1 MSTHYHGIRLPY
13 TEIGLVKISQD
24 NGAVTIRDSRRGEH
38 AEFNW
43 GFIGDGASCL
53 AEFLLEDVT
62 ADHGLARQWSIA
74 FGNSVV
80 ALWQDG
86 WTITADEIL
95 QWIAAQS

>member
-1 MSTHYHGIRLPY
+1 MSTSYHGVRVPY
-13 TEIGLVKISQD
+13 TEAGLVQMSRD
-24 NGAVTIRDSRRGEH
+24 NGVMTYRGGDT

-43 GFIGDGASCL
+43 GFIGSGPACL
-53 AEFLLEDVT
+53 AEFLLEDAT
-62 ADHGLARQWSIA
+62 ADHTLAQQWAVA
-74 FGNSVV
+74 FETRVV